1 MCTHQHFTRAGPF
14 VLQEIGKCSV
24 ERCRSL
30 SRFPGPMQSIQNMT
44 LHYVLF
50 SLFRGDLQK
59 REIVPFDEEKAL
71 YNLAY
76 PCMQTFWA
84 WMCTVLLHKGHYFI
98 SFFLCYIAIVDMDL
112 LTVNLATALW
122 KYTWLF
128 IFFFF
133 SLKIK
138 DFLIFW
144 IKQFFWFLQ
153 KISGNIYFFIVF
165 HNSIQFPQYT
175 SKRWHMLKRNSLIGK
190 NEIIIYLIESQ
201 QHYLC
206 NQKQSLLVI
215 Q

>member
-24 ERCRSL
+24 DRCRSL

-133 SLKIK
+133 FFKNQGFS
-138 DFLIFW
+138 DFLNKTIFLIPTKNIW
-144 IKQFFWFLQ
+144 KHLFFHCF
-153 KISGNIYFFIVF
+153 S
-165 HNSIQFPQYT
+165 
-175 SKRWHMLKRNSLIGK
+175 
-190 NEIIIYLIESQ
+190 
-201 QHYLC
+201 
-206 NQKQSLLVI
+206 
-215 Q
+215 